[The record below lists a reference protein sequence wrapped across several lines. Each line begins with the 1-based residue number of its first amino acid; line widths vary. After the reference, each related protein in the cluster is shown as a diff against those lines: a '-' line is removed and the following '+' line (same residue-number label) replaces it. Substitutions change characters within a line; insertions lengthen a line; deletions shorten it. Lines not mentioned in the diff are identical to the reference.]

1 MNPFKKLFSSFSER
15 FVKSA
20 PAGAAV
26 PYALGMLLLLY
37 YIFSVPSPDEA
48 YLICG
53 ALMIFTG
60 FFVQTLSIVTGEIY
74 NTVRGFLSDYDKSVI
89 GNAFTHGSKRSD
101 FYKALELLLAY
112 NEYNEALDIFRDLK
126 NQKLTDSEQGVLGFY
141 TSICYSRMGYPTNA
155 AQCAAIA
162 VEKDIHLPES
172 LLMAARNYSLAA
184 SYSSAAEYYERLV
197 PIAEDKNIFPF
208 IFNETGRMYLS
219 AFKPEKSRR
228 FFEKSLEYG
237 LDPATSQGGLAIAS
251 LLEGKEDEACE
262 RYRLALIS
270 RIGDA
275 EGFKAYCSQIC
286 TANGY
291 PENFFEE
298 HLRERC
304 KHSAVNN

>member
-1 MNPFKKLFSSFSER
+1 MNPFKKLISALSER
-15 FVKSA
+15 FVRSA

-26 PYALGMLLLLY
+26 PYALGALLILY
-37 YIFSVPSPDEA
+37 YIFSDPRPDEA

-53 ALMIFTG
+53 SLMIFTG
-60 FFVQTLSIVTGEIY
+60 FFVQTGSLVTGGMY
-74 NTVRGFLSDYDKSVI
+74 NTVRSFLSDYDKNVI
-89 GNAFTHGSKRSD
+89 GNAFSHGSKRSD
-101 FYKALELLLAY
+101 FYEALELLLSD

-126 NQKLTDSEQGVLGFY
+126 SKSLTDREQGVLGFY

-162 VEKDIHLPES
+162 AEKDIHLPES

-197 PIAEDKNIFPF
+197 PIAEDKGIFPF
-208 IFNETGRMYLS
+208 IFNEIGRMYLS
-219 AFKPEKSRR
+219 ACKPEKSRYY
-228 FFEKSLEYG
+228 FERSLEYG
-237 LDPATSQGGLAIAS
+237 LDPVTSQGGLAIAS

-275 EGFKAYCSQIC
+275 DGFKAYCAQIC

-298 HLRERC
+298 HLKERY
-304 KHSAVNN
+304 KHGAVNN